1 MAHAL
6 TSKKTTQV
14 VFTLLEL
21 ENDFQTHKMVDVD
34 KYLIWLHKYKRNE
47 NGIQLRTW
55 VFCVILHV

>member
-34 KYLIWLHKYKRNE
+34 KYLI
-47 NGIQLRTW
+47 
-55 VFCVILHV
+55 